1 MINNELLLL
10 KKKQRAEVEQL
21 KDKALAEALAKNKR
35 EEILPAQAEIDKE
48 LQEEMQSL
56 NKQANEEISRIRQEL
71 AEALEFAKSSAEDR
85 KKEVNDMNVS
95 QVTDIYETMYAE
107 ELEAHDTRI
116 AELED
121 TLKED
126 VEEE

>member
-71 AEALEFAKSSAEDR
+71 AEALEFAKSSAEER